1 MNKRVLMS
9 ALLLALGAGGG
20 YWAAKQSTD
29 GATVK
34 EKTPL
39 YWVNPMDP
47 RDRRDGPAKDNMGMD
62 FIPVYEEQKSSGVK
76 SFVQITQD
84 LKPYMGQ

>member
-9 ALLLALGAGGG
+9 ALLLVLGAGGG

-34 EKTPL
+34 EQTPL
-39 YWVNPMDP
+39 
-47 RDRRDGPAKDNMGMD
+47 
-62 FIPVYEEQKSSGVK
+62 
-76 SFVQITQD
+76 
-84 LKPYMGQ
+84 